1 MSPVDPTRRLANPYA
16 RTDGADC
23 PARVAGRALAVGAL
37 GLGAVAVFTG
47 TASADEAPTA
57 EDTISE
63 VTADEAAPEPEGRDE
78 PVEDA
83 EPQPAAEGEVL
94 QFASGADA
102 PANPEDLM
110 FYSGV
115 AQAPDGW
122 AGDQEEASGE
132 PVGAGGLPPG
142 PASDPDWEFS
152 DPDRHYDAATGGW
165 VLGPG
170 PDAADSAQDETP
182 REPDAHVDAG
192 AEPGT
197 ATDDAPAEESSGEPV
212 GESDL
217 PPGPPSDPDWEFS
230 DPDRHYDAA
239 TGGWV
244 LGPGPEAA
252 DSAQEGTPREPDAFP
267 ETAAGAGLHLL
278 GERLADR
285 QERLADRQERL
296 AQRQE
301 RLAQRQ
307 ELRAQRQELRAA
319 GRGGVPLTD
328 PDAVPD
334 VSPALAATGST
345 GGDLFPGSS
354 ARGLDLSGQD
364 FAFSSSSVGGLG
376 GGYLFPGFTS

>member
-170 PDAADSAQDETP
+170 P
-182 REPDAHVDAG
+182 
-192 AEPGT
+192 
-197 ATDDAPAEESSGEPV
+197 
-212 GESDL
+212 
-217 PPGPPSDPDWEFS
+217 
-230 DPDRHYDAA
+230 
-239 TGGWV
+239 
-244 LGPGPEAA
+244 EAA